1 MKKAVLLAAA
11 LLTASLS
18 NLSAKV
24 TLPSLVGDN
33 MVLQRNT
40 EVNIW
45 GKADAG
51 ATVTVRTSWNNAKY
65 RTSADSKGN
74 WLAKVQ
80 TADAG
85 GPYTITIS
93 DGESLTLNGVM
104 LGEVWFCSG
113 QSNMEMPVRGFVAQ
127 PVAGSAE
134 TIRNSYAHPDIRMFF
149 VERQSSETPQ
159 DDCEGEWLLPTP
171 ENVANC
177 SAAAYYF
184 GRELTDILG
193 VPVGLITSHW
203 GGTMIETWMP
213 CESIRDIDGI
223 DKSVFD
229 YVPEGEAPGRLYNG
243 MVYPALNYVVN
254 GVIWYQGESNRYH
267 PFDYSK
273 LLSSMIQSWRDAWGN
288 ADLPF
293 ICTQLV
299 HYRYDGSQYLA
310 LPVLIE
316 QQYIA
321 AKNTPR
327 TYIAATTDIVSP
339 GIIHPAR
346 KKECG
351 ERMANIALKRCY
363 GINGLSGESPLYSGM
378 EIDGN
383 KVTLHFAGMAEIE
396 AGTETKDSFSWLDAN
411 LNVIN
416 VKGFEIAG
424 EDRKFYPAKAHL
436 SWPVSNSITVESD
449 SVQTPAAVRY
459 AFRNYIESTVIT
471 TSGVPLAPFRT
482 DDWEIT
488 PEMLRKNN

>member
-1 MKKAVLLAAA
+1 MKKMLLTAA
-11 LLTASLS
+11 LLAGSLS
-18 NLSAKV
+18 ILSAKV

-40 EVNIW
+40 EVNVW
-45 GKADAG
+45 GKADPG
-51 ATVTVRTSWNNAKY
+51 ATVTVRTSWDNAKY
-65 RTSADSKGN
+65 RTSADSDGN
-74 WLAKVQ
+74 WLTKVR

-85 GPYTITIS
+85 GPYTVTIS

-113 QSNMEMPVRGFVAQ
+113 QSNMEMPVRGFVGQ
-127 PVAGSAE
+127 PVEGSAE
-134 TIRNSYAHPDIRMFF
+134 TIRECYAHPNIRMFF
-149 VERQSSETPQ
+149 IARQSSETPQ
-159 DDCEGEWLLPTP
+159 EDCEGEWLLPTP
-171 ENVANC
+171 ENVGNC

-184 GRELTDILG
+184 GRELSDILG
-193 VPVGLITSHW
+193 IPVGLITSHW

-213 CESIRDIDGI
+213 CESILAIDGI
-223 DKSVFD
+223 DRSVFQE
-229 YVPEGEAPGRLYNG
+229 VPEGEAPGRLYNG
-243 MVYPALNYVVN
+243 MVCPALNYVVN

-273 LLSSMIQSWRDAWGN
+273 LMSSMILSWRAAWGRD
-288 ADLPF
+288 DLPF

-299 HYRYDGSQYLA
+299 HYRYDGKEYLA

-321 AKNTPR
+321 AANTPH
-327 TYIAATTDIVSP
+327 TYIAPTTDILSP

-346 KKECG
+346 KRDCG
-351 ERMANIALKRCY
+351 ERMADIALKHCY
-363 GINGLSGESPLYSGM
+363 GIKGLTDESPKYSGM

-383 KVTLHFAGMAEIE
+383 QVTLRFTGMAESE
-396 AGTETKDSFSWLDAN
+396 SGSETGDSFSWLDKN

-416 VKGFEIAG
+416 IKGFEVAG

-436 SWPVSNSITVESD
+436 GWPVADRITVQSD
-449 SVQTPAAVRY
+449 SVQTPVAVRY
-459 AFRNYIESTVIT
+459 AFRNYIEANVMTI
-471 TSGVPLAPFRT
+471 SGTPLAPFRT

-488 PEMLRKNN
+488 DEMLRKEN